1 MRQPYGSG
9 LHPSPRGVK
18 ARAHWLRWKA
28 GRAIKKGLLRPLN
41 RVGLSQAMIEK
52 VIWAKDRIGQEVKN
66 YRVFHPAQTVKI
78 ADTPHEMEFLQTV
91 RAYRTGSLG
100 LDEVFV
106 CEVSP
111 AMFYPY
117 LGVVAN
123 ESFEVFG
130 DSVLLPHRFE
140 TSDIYMSFRPRQV
153 DRRSGPVSSIQ
164 RIDSYSFWHWF
175 ADCLPQ
181 IITLDRYMQGEPL
194 TLLMG
199 DNLGGFQRET
209 LKLMLPETMQVEF
222 VPAERWIATDRFILP
237 SYLSGRRSGYIHP
250 GYYEEIRC
258 RIAKG
263 VGLPELVAKPDLRI
277 YLSRGTAGRRR
288 VLNESELVQLLERYG
303 FQTAFPERLSMR
315 EQVELFQR
323 AEAIVAPHG
332 GALGG
337 MVFSTHAKLLVLYP
351 EKHPGEY
358 FYTMA
363 RSLGLEHYGV
373 TGNWEDGEDS
383 VEDFA
388 VDLNR
393 IEELL
398 AGPMVLKTC

>member
-1 MRQPYGSG
+1 MQ
-9 LHPSPRGVK
+9 
-18 ARAHWLRWKA
+18 WLRWRA

-41 RVGLSQAMIEK
+41 RLGLGRFTIEK
-52 VIWAKDRIGQEVKN
+52 VIWAKDRAGKEVKN
-66 YRVFHPAQTVKI
+66 YRVFHPAQTVSI
-78 ADTPHEMEFLQTV
+78 AETPHDMEFLQTV

-106 CEVSP
+106 CEVAP
-111 AMFYPY
+111 ALFYPY
-117 LGVVAN
+117 LGLVAN

-140 TSDIYMSFRPRQV
+140 SSETYMSFRPRRIE
-153 DRRSGPVSSIQ
+153 RRSGPVSSVQ

-181 IITLDRYMQGEPL
+181 ILTLERYMQGEPL

-209 LKLMLPETMQVEF
+209 LSMMLPETMRVEF
-222 VPAERWIATDRFILP
+222 VPARQWIATDRMILP

-250 GYYEEIRC
+250 GYYEEIRR

-263 VGLPELVAKPDLRI
+263 VGLPESVAKPDLRI

-288 VLNESELVQLLERYG
+288 VLNEAELVQLLDRYG
-303 FQTAFPERLSMR
+303 FQTAFAERLSMR

-337 MVFSTHAKLLVLYP
+337 MVFSTHARMLVLYP

-373 TGNWEDGEDS
+373 TGSWEDGEDS
-383 VEDFA
+383 VEAFA
-388 VDLNR
+388 VDLKR

-398 AGPMVLKTC
+398 AGPMRLQPRSRQA